1 LQAKRALKRDQDS
14 DDDGNGHT
22 SRHTQ
27 SVHRSL
33 GPRFNALKASTADTA
48 SDEKQRNRLTSQFDK
63 LSRAE
68 VEENKQNSMKPIDRL
83 PPEQGLTMSFE
94 DAYSVDVDIPVR
106 PTWKYGE
113 RKEELERKEKQYFID
128 WLDRLQKM
136 KDQDSVSLYEKNLE
150 VWRQLWRVVEISD
163 ILLMVVDIRHP
174 VLHFPPSLYKYITQT
189 TGKPL
194 VVVLNKTDLVTE
206 ETVVAWKGYFKREFP
221 AVVLTTFCCYREK
234 IVSSDAD
241 TEDSKLIKKKHRR
254 RVYDTSQV
262 GELFDAC
269 RGVCSPEKLSLV
281 DWDAV
286 IARYADNS
294 VDGQDDA
301 DNDREL
307 DENSD
312 DDDDDD
318 EGKGEEAADPATT
331 NSNKDD
337 AEKTAEG
344 HVETVSGKYVTIG
357 LVGHPNVGKSTVINS
372 IMGRTVV
379 STSRTP
385 GHTKHF
391 QTIHVTPTLR
401 LCDCPGLVFPCMVQR
416 PMQILAG
423 LYNIAQVQE
432 PYTSVMY
439 LAERVPLEKMLSL
452 QPANTS
458 GMVKGK
464 WSAWGI
470 CEAFAV
476 DRGFYTSKAARP
488 DIYRAALQI
497 LRWELDGRVLLSF
510 KPPGFF
516 NQQPSLSAHAD
527 HNKSWKKKKDQF
539 VNAKDLH
546 HDNGQDAGGENDL
559 SSDNDDDEDQNNASA
574 PIAQQSAFA
583 LLEEEYC

>member
-1 LQAKRALKRDQDS
+1 MHRKKPFSNKQKKAQLQAKRALKRDQDS
-14 DDDGNGHT
+14 DDDSGHT

-33 GPRFNALKASTADTA
+33 GPRFNALKVSTTDTA
-48 SDEKQRNRLTSQFDK
+48 SDEKRNRLTSQFDK

-83 PPEQGLTMSFE
+83 PLEQGLTMSFE

-106 PTWKYGE
+106 PIWKYGE

-206 ETVVAWKGYFKREFP
+206 ETVVAWKSYFKREFP

-286 IARYADNS
+286 IARYADNN
-294 VDGQDDA
+294 VDEQDDA

-318 EGKGEEAADPATT
+318 DDNDEGKGEEAADLATT

-337 AEKTAEG
+337 ADKTAEG

-357 LVGHPNVGKSTVINS
+357 LVGHPNVGKSTVIN
-372 IMGRTVV
+372 T
-379 STSRTP
+379 
-385 GHTKHF
+385 
-391 QTIHVTPTLR
+391 
-401 LCDCPGLVFPCMVQR
+401 
-416 PMQILAG
+416 
-423 LYNIAQVQE
+423 
-432 PYTSVMY
+432 
-439 LAERVPLEKMLSL
+439 
-452 QPANTS
+452 
-458 GMVKGK
+458 
-464 WSAWGI
+464 
-470 CEAFAV
+470 
-476 DRGFYTSKAARP
+476 RP

-527 HNKSWKKKKDQF
+527 HNKSWKKKDQF
-539 VNAKDLH
+539 VNAKDPH

-559 SSDNDDDEDQNNASA
+559 SSDNDDEDQNNASA

>member
-1 LQAKRALKRDQDS
+1 MEKAIPKPKHKSVFDPKPKRKPKRNKRRKPKRNKRRKAKREAKAAALPKQLSAKRPFADMDSSGSDDEVSLIKLLKDVRRRAQLQAKRALKRDQDS
-14 DDDGNGHT
+14 DDDSGHT

-33 GPRFNALKASTADTA
+33 GPRFNALKVSTPDTA
-48 SDEKQRNRLTSQFDK
+48 SDEKRNRLTSQFDK

-83 PPEQGLTMSFE
+83 PLEQGLTMSFE

-106 PTWKYGE
+106 PIWKYGE

-174 VLHFPPSLYKYITQT
+174 VLHFPPSLYKYVTQT

-206 ETVVAWKGYFKREFP
+206 ETVVAWKSYFKREFP

-241 TEDSKLIKKKHRR
+241 TQDSKLIKKKHRR

-269 RGVCSPEKLSLV
+269 RGVCSPEKLTLV

-286 IARYADNS
+286 IARYADNN
-294 VDGQDDA
+294 VDEQDDA

-312 DDDDDD
+312 DDDSDDNND

-337 AEKTAEG
+337 ADKTAEG

-372 IMGRTVV
+372 IMGRTV
-379 STSRTP
+379 
-385 GHTKHF
+385 
-391 QTIHVTPTLR
+391 
-401 LCDCPGLVFPCMVQR
+401 LCRF
-416 PMQILAG
+416 
-423 LYNIAQVQE
+423 
-432 PYTSVMY
+432 
-439 LAERVPLEKMLSL
+439 
-452 QPANTS
+452 
-458 GMVKGK
+458 
-464 WSAWGI
+464 
-470 CEAFAV
+470 
-476 DRGFYTSKAARP
+476 
-488 DIYRAALQI
+488 
-497 LRWELDGRVLLSF
+497 
-510 KPPGFF
+510 
-516 NQQPSLSAHAD
+516 
-527 HNKSWKKKKDQF
+527 
-539 VNAKDLH
+539 
-546 HDNGQDAGGENDL
+546 
-559 SSDNDDDEDQNNASA
+559 
-574 PIAQQSAFA
+574 
-583 LLEEEYC
+583 